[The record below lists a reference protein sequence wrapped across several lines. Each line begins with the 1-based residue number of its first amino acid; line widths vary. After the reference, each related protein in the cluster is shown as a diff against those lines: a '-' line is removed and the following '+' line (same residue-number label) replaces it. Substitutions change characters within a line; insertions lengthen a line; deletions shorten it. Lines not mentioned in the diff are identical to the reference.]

1 MKKEKIASAVNALL
15 DTCVKKMHTLYTEEE
30 ITDFYIHVDASE
42 NQLRIVDDN
51 DALLANVSIE
61 AEASDDDDND
71 NLEAFMPLLRS
82 ELQTKLTKLNEA
94 KAFDD
99 VNVFHPFSFV
109 LEEDGL
115 MEDLLII
122 DDANLIIDN
131 ELLKGLE
138 DDLDSF
144 IDKLMKE

>member
-1 MKKEKIASAVNALL
+1 MKNKEKIASAVNALL
-15 DTCVKKMHTLYTEEE
+15 DMCVEKMHTIYTEEE
-30 ITDFYIHVDASE
+30 ITDFYIHVDATD

-51 DALLANVSIE
+51 EKVLACVPIGLNE
-61 AEASDDDDND
+61 AEEEDEE
-71 NLEAFMPLLRS
+71 LLPLVRTALMAGLNKR
-82 ELQTKLTKLNEA
+82 NEA

-109 LEEDGL
+109 LEDDGL
-115 MEDLLII
+115 TEDLLVI
-122 DDANLIIDN
+122 DDANLIIDD

-144 IDKLMKE
+144 IDKLLSE

>member
-1 MKKEKIASAVNALL
+1 MKKKEKIASAVNALL
-15 DTCVKKMHTLYTEEE
+15 DMCVEKMHTIYTEEE
-30 ITDFYIHVDASE
+30 ITDFYIHVDATD

-51 DALLANVSIE
+51 ETVLACVPIGLNE
-61 AEASDDDDND
+61 AEEEDEE
-71 NLEAFMPLLRS
+71 LLPLVRTALMAGLNKR
-82 ELQTKLTKLNEA
+82 NEA

-109 LEEDGL
+109 LEDDGL
-115 MEDLLII
+115 TEDLLVI
-122 DDANLIIDN
+122 DDANLIIDD

-144 IDKLMKE
+144 IDKLLSE